1 MVNHSERH
9 THTKVQLVE
18 FSGYGFHRCLCIES
32 IQRAA
37 VESGQKTCIGVTVLV
52 WEAQL
57 GLIGTADLSQV
68 IILSEAKFCYMR
80 NRDN

>member
-1 MVNHSERH
+1 MKSDNWSLGCFCSSHP
-9 THTKVQLVE
+9 
-18 FSGYGFHRCLCIES
+18 
-32 IQRAA
+32 RAA